1 MTRYATRMST
11 VGKSFI
17 REILKVTQS
26 PEIISFAGGLPNPL
40 SFPVEEIRI
49 ASDKVLREDG
59 PSALQY
65 STTEGYAPL
74 REWIAA
80 RYQKKGVRVEAKNIL
95 ITTGS
100 QQGLDL
106 IAKVFIDKGDRVVI
120 ERPGYLGAIQAISMF
135 EPNYIPV
142 TLDSDGVNIEELQ
155 EALKQ
160 SPKLFYSVPN
170 FQNPSGISY
179 TEEKRR
185 QVAAVMKNSDTV
197 LIEDDPYGELRF
209 MGKEAPS
216 MGALMQGN
224 VLLLGTFSKTFSPS
238 MRLGWVC
245 APDDIMD
252 QLITAKQGAD
262 LHTNYF
268 SQRLLYQYLAD
279 SDIDTHILKIRA
291 LYKRQREAMVNAIKK
306 YFPDYVT
313 CTEPEGGMFLWAEL
327 PKGMC
332 AMKLFDA
339 AIEKNVAFVPGD
351 PFYVDAKDVNTLR
364 LNYTNSDEAA
374 IEEGIRRLAGAIAEM
389 RG

>member
-1 MTRYATRMST
+1 M
-11 VGKSFI
+11 
-17 REILKVTQS
+17 
-26 PEIISFAGGLPNPL
+26 
-40 SFPVEEIRI
+40 
-49 ASDKVLREDG
+49 
-59 PSALQY
+59 
-65 STTEGYAPL
+65 
-74 REWIAA
+74 
-80 RYQKKGVRVEAKNIL
+80 
-95 ITTGS
+95 
-100 QQGLDL
+100 

-135 EPNYIPV
+135 EPQYIPV
-142 TLDSDGVNIEELQ
+142 TLDPDGVNIEELQ

-160 SPKLFYSVPN
+160 SPKLFYTVPN

-185 QVAAVMKNSDTV
+185 QVADVMKNSDTV

-224 VLLLGTFSKTFSPS
+224 VLMLGTFSKTFSPS
-238 MRLGWVC
+238 MRLGWIC

-252 QLITAKQGAD
+252 HLITAKQGAD

-279 SDIDTHILKIRA
+279 NDIDTHILKIRA
-291 LYKRQREAMVNAIKK
+291 LYKRQREAMVNAIKT

-339 AIEKNVAFVPGD
+339 AIAKNVAFVPGD

-374 IEEGIRRLAGAIAEM
+374 IEEGIKRLAGAIVEM